1 MEAVTGADLSFVN
14 LGITIEHLPN
24 SITVFG
30 FRIAFYGI
38 IIGLGMLAGMAIACS
53 DAKRRGQDPDIYLDF
68 ALYAIIFS
76 IMGARAYYVIFDWA
90 NYKDDLLQIFEPQGR
105 WTGYLRGCHCGG
117 PDSHRIYE
125 ETKAVLFLHG

>member
-76 IMGARAYYVIFDWA
+76 IMGARAYYVISTGRIIRMICCRYLTSGQVDW
-90 NYKDDLLQIFEPQGR
+90 LF
-105 WTGYLRGCHCGG
+105 TGVSLRR
-117 PDSHRIYE
+117 P
-125 ETKAVLFLHG
+125 